1 MDRTDLDRR
10 AALSLGLGAAAG
22 LVAHSETAR
31 AADPSIA
38 LPRLKVSR
46 ELVLREIAGLRPF
59 RPSGFVVKAEPLGGG
74 PLGDKIVVHNYGH
87 GGCGVTLSWG
97 TADMAARLALA
108 TPHRKAAIIGCGV
121 IGLTTARLLQDR
133 GFDVAIYAA
142 DLPPHTTSDV
152 AAGAFGVTS
161 LVDDRHHTPG
171 IAGLIQEAVRFAYKY
186 FAGLIGSRY
195 GVRWMDFYM
204 LSAEPV
210 ELPWE
215 FSITPELFPLTT
227 FGPGEHSFPSPYA
240 GRFKTMIAETDL
252 FLPALMDDVRQH
264 GATIELRKFPDLAS
278 VQSLDA
284 PLIVN
289 CAGLGTKALFGDP
302 ELVPVKG
309 QLTVLKPQPE
319 VTYAYL
325 DGVLDF
331 YMFSRSDGII
341 LGGSHGEGVWSTD
354 IDGLRAAQILEGH
367 ALIAGGMRS

>member
-1 MDRTDLDRR
+1 LDGTDLNRR
-10 AALSLGLGAAAG
+10 AALSLGLGVAAG
-22 LVAHSETAR
+22 LVTHPETAR
-31 AADPSIA
+31 GENPSTV
-38 LPRLKVSR
+38 LPRLQVSR
-46 ELVLREIAGLRPF
+46 ELILSQVAGLRPF
-59 RPSGFVVKAEPLGGG
+59 RPSGFVVRSE

-97 TADMAARLALA
+97 TADMATRLAVG
-108 TPHRKAAIIGCGV
+108 TPHRRAAVIGCGV

-142 DLPPHTTSDV
+142 ELPPHTTSDV

-161 LVDDRHHTPG
+161 LVDDQHHTPEL
-171 IAGLIQEAVRFAYKY
+171 ASLIQEAVRLAYKY
-186 FAGLIGSRY
+186 FETLIGGRY

-227 FGPGEHSFPSPYA
+227 FGPGEHPFPSPYA
-240 GRFKTMIAETDL
+240 GRFRTMIAETDI
-252 FLPALMDDVRQH
+252 FLPALMDDVRKH
-264 GATIELRKFPDLAS
+264 GATIEVRKFPDLSS

-289 CAGLGTKALFGDP
+289 CTGLGAKALFGDP

-319 VTYAYL
+319 VAYAYL

-331 YMFSRSDGII
+331 YMFSRSDGVI

-354 IDGLRAAQILEGH
+354 IDSLRAAQILEGH
-367 ALIAGGMRS
+367 ALIAGGMRP

>member
-1 MDRTDLDRR
+1 MDGTDLDRR
-10 AALSLGLGAAAG
+10 AALGLGLGAAAG
-22 LVAHSETAR
+22 LVTRSEPAR
-31 AADPSIA
+31 AFDSVTA
-38 LPRLKVSR
+38 LPRLKVSP
-46 ELVLREIAGLRPF
+46 ELILRQVAGLRPF
-59 RPSGFVVKAEPLGGG
+59 RPSGFLVKSEPLGS
-74 PLGDKIVVHNYGH
+74 KIIVHNYGH

-108 TPHRKAAIIGCGV
+108 TPHRKAAVIGCGV

-142 DLPPHTTSDV
+142 ELPPDTTSDV

-161 LVDDRHHTPG
+161 LVDDQHRTPE
-171 IAGLIQEAVRFAYKY
+171 ITGLIQEAVRFAYRY
-186 FAGLIGSRY
+186 FEALIGGRY

-215 FSITPELFPLTT
+215 FSITPELFPLTK
-227 FGPGEHSFPSPYA
+227 FGPGEHPFPSPYA
-240 GRFKTMIAETDL
+240 GRFRTMIAETDI
-252 FLPALMDDVRQH
+252 FLPALMDDVRKG
-264 GATIELRKFPDLAS
+264 GATIEVRKFTDLS
-278 VQSLDA
+278 SLQSLDA

-289 CAGLGTKALFGDP
+289 CTGLGAKALFGDP
-302 ELVPVKG
+302 VLTPVKG
-309 QLTVLKPQPE
+309 QLTVLRPQPD

-331 YMFSRSDGII
+331 YMFSRSDGIV